1 MFMSLRCTA
10 TLDAAATT
18 AQPERMGGSIGMF
31 WPIIQIGAR
40 TQPFAITLRP
50 VTCARNRLNPG
61 SRDGAFAIAFAAAFS
76 TLHAPICSDIDGK
89 TRRMRAAARSTCT
102 IEASRAVKR
111 LASRRR
117 AFVVSHRFSSL
128 FVVSRR
134 PLSNYPPQFFCR

>member
-10 TLDAAATT
+10 TLDAAAAT

-50 VTCARNRLNPG
+50 VTCARNRFNPG
-61 SRDGAFAIAFAAAFS
+61 SRDGAFAIAFS
-76 TLHAPICSDIDGK
+76 TLHAPICSDIGGK

-117 AFVVSHRFSSL
+117 AFVVSHRVSSL

-134 PLSNYPPQFFCR
+134 LLSNYPPQFFCR